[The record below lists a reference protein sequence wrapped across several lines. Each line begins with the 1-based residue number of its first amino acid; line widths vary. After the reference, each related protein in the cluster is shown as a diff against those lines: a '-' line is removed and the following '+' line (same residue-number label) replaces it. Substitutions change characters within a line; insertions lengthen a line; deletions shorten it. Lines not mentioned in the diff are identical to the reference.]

1 VIPLL
6 GGIVSRSL
14 SLKEFSILHKDFL
27 SQIFAQLEQTTTQTK
42 PNLQNKNRNTLLFS
56 ILTLSLVLLLLLNIS
71 LGSVSIPI
79 KDVFNSL
86 TGGNSSKETWDYII
100 VNYRL
105 PKAIAAILVGM
116 GLSIS
121 GLLMQT
127 LFRNPLAGPYVLGL
141 SSGASL
147 GVAIV
152 IMGAGFLPPFLAS
165 IMLSSYGIVLAS
177 SLGSFLVLLA
187 VLAVSQRL
195 RDTMA
200 ILIVGLMFGSL
211 TSAIVGTLTYFST
224 AEQLQKF
231 TFWSLGNL
239 GNLSWSS
246 IVILSICVAIGLL
259 LSLLSIKP
267 LNALLL
273 GENYARSLGMNYEKT
288 RLIIIFATSILA
300 GSITA
305 YAGPIAFIGLAVPHI
320 AKLVFQTSNHVVL
333 FWSTLLFG
341 AIIMLICDSISQL
354 PGSDITLP
362 INAVTSI
369 FGAPIVIWLL
379 IRKRK
384 MMN

>member
-1 VIPLL
+1 ML
-6 GGIVSRSL
+6 
-14 SLKEFSILHKDFL
+14 FL
-27 SQIFAQLEQTTTQTK
+27 I
-42 PNLQNKNRNTLLFS
+42 
-56 ILTLSLVLLLLLNIS
+56 NIS
-71 LGSVSIPI
+71 LGSVSIPL
-79 KDVFNSL
+79 KEVFNSL
-86 TGGNSSKETWDYII
+86 IGGTPVKETWHYII

-152 IMGAGFLPPFLAS
+152 ILGAALMPSFLATFL
-165 IMLSSYGIVLAS
+165 LSSYGIVLAS
-177 SLGSFLVLLA
+177 SLGSFAVLLA
-187 VLAVSQRL
+187 VLTVSHRL

-239 GNLSWSS
+239 GNLSWTS
-246 IVILSICVAIGLL
+246 ILILTCCVVSGLL
-259 LSLLSIKP
+259 LSIISIKP

-273 GENYARSLGMNYEKT
+273 GENYAKSLGLNYKKS
-288 RLIIIFATSILA
+288 RMIIIFATSVLA

-305 YAGPIAFIGLAVPHI
+305 FAGPIAFIGLAVPHI
-320 AKLVFQTSNHVVL
+320 AKLVFQTSNHTIL
-333 FWSTLLFG
+333 FWSTILFG
-341 AIIMLICDSISQL
+341 ALIMLICDSISQL

-379 IRKRK
+379 IRKQK
-384 MMN
+384 MIN

>member
-1 VIPLL
+1 MNY
-6 GGIVSRSL
+6 
-14 SLKEFSILHKDFL
+14 
-27 SQIFAQLEQTTTQTK
+27 TK
-42 PNLQNKNRNTLLFS
+42 RNTVLFL
-56 ILTLSLVLLLLLNIS
+56 ILTLGLICLFLINIS

-79 KDVFNSL
+79 KEVFKSL
-86 TGGNSSKETWDYII
+86 SGGTSSKETWEYII

-105 PKAIAAILVGM
+105 PKAITAVLVGM

-147 GVAIV
+147 GVAMV
-152 IMGAGFLPPFLAS
+152 ILGAAFLPLSLANFL
-165 IMLSSYGIVLAS
+165 LSSYGIVLAS
-177 SLGSFLVLLA
+177 SLGSFLVLMA
-187 VLAVSQRL
+187 VLVVSYRL

-239 GNLSWSS
+239 GNLPWTS
-246 IVILSICVAIGLL
+246 ILILFLCVLIGLILSLF
-259 LSLLSIKP
+259 SIKP

-273 GENYARSLGMNYEKT
+273 GENYARSLGLNYKKS

-305 YAGPIAFIGLAVPHI
+305 FAGPIAFIGLAVPHI
-320 AKLVFQTSNHVVL
+320 AKLVFQTSNHTIL
-333 FWSTLLFG
+333 FWSTILFG
-341 AIIMLICDSISQL
+341 ACIMLICDSISQV
-354 PGSDITLP
+354 PGGDITLP

-379 IRKRK
+379 IRKKK
-384 MMN
+384 MIG